1 MAGIDA
7 SVIVLT
13 KNAGAKFPDLL
24 QRLYTQKF
32 EGAYEVIVIDSGS
45 TDGTL
50 SLAQGFPA
58 RVTRIEPGEFHHG
71 RTRNLGAEL
80 SNGGIL
86 VYITQDALPLNRV
99 WLQRLTDNLNEPQVA
114 MVVGRQIPWPATKPP
129 EKFFY
134 LYNFPPFK
142 VRVSPGAADYYHDN
156 VFISNVNSA
165 IRKDVWQKFRFSED
179 VLMAEDK
186 ELAKRLL
193 LGGWHIVY
201 EPEAAV
207 YHAHDFSLRSVFRRS
222 LDYGESLRQGAAG
235 LPRSRKSLPKRLLD
249 YSREEIRYL
258 RTTGK
263 LVWLPYCA
271 CYDTSKYAAMFLG
284 KTGLVKSAQRSR
296 QPSAIIQKHV
306 AI

>member
-50 SLAQGFPA
+50 SVAREFP
-58 RVTRIEPGEFHHG
+58 VKITQIEPNQFHHG
-71 RTRNLGAEL
+71 KTRNLGAEL
-80 SNGGIL
+80 SRGTIL
-86 VYITQDALPLNRV
+86 AYITQDALPLNDD
-99 WLQRLTDNLNEPQVA
+99 WLQKLTDNLKEPKVA
-114 MVVGRQIPWPATKPP
+114 MVVGRQIPWPTTKPP

-134 LYNFPPFK
+134 VYNFPPFK
-142 VRVSPGAADYYHDN
+142 VRVSLGAADYYHDN

-165 IRKDVWQKFRFSED
+165 IRKDVWQQFRFSED

-193 LGGWHIVY
+193 LGGGHIVY

-235 LPRSRKSLPKRLLD
+235 LPRSRKSLSIRLLD
-249 YSREEIRYL
+249 YSREEISYL
-258 RTTGK
+258 KKTGK
-263 LVWLPYCA
+263 LMWLPYCA

-284 KTGLVKSAQRSR
+284 KTGLVKSAQRTR
-296 QPSAIIQKHV
+296 QPSAVEGKHV

>member
-1 MAGIDA
+1 MDVSI
-7 SVIVLT
+7 IILT
-13 KNAGAKFPDLL
+13 KNAGNNFPKLL
-24 QRLYTQKF
+24 ESVFAQEF
-32 EGAYEVIVIDSGS
+32 EGTHEVLVIDSGS
-45 TDGTL
+45 TDQTL
-50 SLAQGFPA
+50 SLAQGSPA
-58 RVTRIEPGEFHHG
+58 RVTRIEPSEFHHG

-80 SNGGIL
+80 SDGGIL
-86 VYITQDALPLNRV
+86 VYITQDALPLKNT
-99 WLQRLTDNLNEPQVA
+99 WLQKLTDNLREPKVA

-134 LYNFPPFK
+134 FYNFPPFK

-165 IRKDVWQKFRFSED
+165 IRKDVWQEFRFSED

-235 LPRSRKSLPKRLLD
+235 LPKSRKSLPKRLLD
-249 YSREEIRYL
+249 YSREEISYL
-258 RTTGK
+258 MATSK
-263 LVWLPYCA
+263 LMWLPYCA
-271 CYDTSKYAAMFLG
+271 CYDTSKYIAMFLG
-284 KTGLVKSAQRSR
+284 KTGLVKSAQRNR
-296 QPSAIIQKHV
+296 QPSAVVGKHV

>member
-1 MAGIDA
+1 MTGIDA

-50 SLAQGFPA
+50 SVAREFP
-58 RVTRIEPGEFHHG
+58 VKITQIEPNQFHHG
-71 RTRNLGAEL
+71 KTRNLGAEL
-80 SNGGIL
+80 SRGTIL
-86 VYITQDALPLNRV
+86 AYITQDALPLNND
-99 WLQRLTDNLNEPQVA
+99 WLQKLTDNLKEPKVA
-114 MVVGRQIPWPATKPP
+114 MVVGRQIPWPTTKPP

-134 LYNFPPFK
+134 VYNFPPFK
-142 VRVSPGAADYYHDN
+142 VRVSLGAADYYHDN

-165 IRKDVWQKFRFSED
+165 IRKDVWQQFRFSVD

-193 LGGWHIVY
+193 LGGGHIVY

-235 LPRSRKSLPKRLLD
+235 LPRSRKSLSIRLLD
-249 YSREEIRYL
+249 YSREEISYL
-258 RTTGK
+258 KKTGK
-263 LVWLPYCA
+263 LMWLPYCA

-284 KTGLVKSAQRSR
+284 KTGLVKSAQRTR
-296 QPSAIIQKHV
+296 QPSAVEGKHV